1 MSEQLSK
8 YQAAIIN
15 FVEDESGGHGIVQA
29 YAGSGKTF
37 ILKRCAEA
45 IDDEQRMFIGA
56 FNKAIADE
64 LSKKIK
70 RANTEISTLHSLG
83 GKTLRNAWKSFGK
96 NPRTHDDVD
105 VLGRCID
112 AVLGK
117 TFPADAP
124 GDVRKLVEKCMAFV
138 ADDNAEKAF
147 ERVENLMYRFECA
160 PADPSICSPDKYVEW
175 ALKALAKLREP
186 SDHICFGQMLYVP
199 AYHKMK
205 TGWFRHVLI
214 DETQDMNR
222 AQLTLSR
229 HALHD
234 DGRFL
239 ACGDRFQAIYAWNGA
254 DSGGMDKMKNL
265 YKARE
270 FQLPISYRAPEA
282 VAKLVRDTY
291 IHDFVARP
299 GAPDGLVKLVDV
311 AFMRKTWAPGDM
323 YISRKNAPLPKACLM
338 ALSDGIPA
346 YIKGGRDITKHL
358 FALLKKSRQSG
369 TAEFLKWLS
378 EHVERQLLLLSA
390 AKQEKAME
398 DLLDTKATLV
408 ALAEDTEA
416 VHEIEGRLNRLFA
429 DDSPGGRLMCA
440 TAFKAKGL
448 ETEPGRA
455 VWLDWPS
462 FRDNSAEECNI
473 RYVAETRTQHALYMV
488 VNKLGGG
495 S

>member
-1 MSEQLSK
+1 MSEELSK
-8 YQAAIIN
+8 YQSAIIDFHEN
-15 FVEDESGGHGIVQA
+15 DDEEHGIAQA

-37 ILKRCAEA
+37 ILRRCAEV
-45 IDDEQRMFIGA
+45 IDDEETMFIGA

-64 LSKKIK
+64 LTKKIR

-83 GKTLRNAWKSFGK
+83 GRTLRKVWRKKAY
-96 NPRTHDDVD
+96 PTDDFD
-105 VLGRCID
+105 VLGRHID
-112 AVLGK
+112 DVLGK

-138 ADDNAEKAF
+138 ADDNPDKAF
-147 ERVENLMYRFECA
+147 ERVEDLMYRFECA
-160 PADPSICSPDKYVEW
+160 PSDPETCSPEKYVNW
-175 ALKALAKLREP
+175 ALKTLVKLREP

-199 AYHKMK
+199 AFHKMK
-205 TGWFRHVLI
+205 TGWFKRVFI

-222 AQLTLSR
+222 AQLTLAR

-234 DGRFL
+234 YGRFF
-239 ACGDRFQAIYAWNGA
+239 AVGDRKQAIYGWNGA
-254 DSGGMDKMKNL
+254 DASGMDKMKSL
-265 YKARE
+265 FKAKE
-270 FQLPISYRAPEA
+270 FKLPISYRAPEA
-282 VAKLVRDTY
+282 VAKLVRDSY
-291 IHDFVARP
+291 IPDFEARP

-311 AFMRKTWAPGDM
+311 AFMRKHWAPGDM
-323 YISRKNAPLPKACLM
+323 FISRKNAPLPKVCLM
-338 ALSDGIPA
+338 ALTDGIPA
-346 YIKGGRDITKHL
+346 YIKGGRDVTKHL
-358 FALLKKSRQSG
+358 FGLIKKSRQSG

-378 EHVERQLLLLSA
+378 QHVERQLLLLSN
-390 AKQEKAME
+390 AKQEKAID

-408 ALAEDTEA
+408 ALAEDTDA
-416 VHEIEGRLNRLFA
+416 VSEIEARLNKLFA
-429 DDSPGGRLMCA
+429 DDTPGGKLMCA

-462 FRDNSAEECNI
+462 FRDNTPEECNI

>member
-1 MSEQLSK
+1 
-8 YQAAIIN
+8 
-15 FVEDESGGHGIVQA
+15 
-29 YAGSGKTF
+29 
-37 ILKRCAEA
+37 
-45 IDDEQRMFIGA
+45 
-56 FNKAIADE
+56 
-64 LSKKIK
+64 
-70 RANTEISTLHSLG
+70 
-83 GKTLRNAWKSFGK
+83 
-96 NPRTHDDVD
+96 
-105 VLGRCID
+105 
-112 AVLGK
+112 
-117 TFPADAP
+117 
-124 GDVRKLVEKCMAFV
+124 
-138 ADDNAEKAF
+138 
-147 ERVENLMYRFECA
+147 
-160 PADPSICSPDKYVEW
+160 
-175 ALKALAKLREP
+175 
-186 SDHICFGQMLYVP
+186 
-199 AYHKMK
+199 
-205 TGWFRHVLI
+205 
-214 DETQDMNR
+214 MNR
-222 AQLTLSR
+222 AQLTLAR

-234 DGRFL
+234 YGRFF
-239 ACGDRFQAIYAWNGA
+239 AVGDRKQAIYGWNGA
-254 DSGGMDKMKNL
+254 DASGMDKMKSLFNA
-265 YKARE
+265 KE
-270 FQLPISYRAPEA
+270 FKLPISYRAPEA

-291 IHDFVARP
+291 IPDFEARP

>member
-1 MSEQLSK
+1 MSEELSK
-8 YQAAIIN
+8 YQSAIIDFHEN
-15 FVEDESGGHGIVQA
+15 DDEEHGIAQA

-37 ILKRCAEA
+37 ILRRCAEV
-45 IDDEQRMFIGA
+45 IDDEETMFIGA

-64 LSKKIK
+64 LTKKIR

-83 GKTLRNAWKSFGK
+83 GRTLRKVWRKKAY
-96 NPRTHDDVD
+96 PTDDFD
-105 VLGRCID
+105 VLGRHID
-112 AVLGK
+112 DVLGK

-138 ADDNAEKAF
+138 ADDNPDKAF
-147 ERVENLMYRFECA
+147 ERVEDLMYRFECA
-160 PADPSICSPDKYVEW
+160 PSDPQACSPEKYVNW
-175 ALKALAKLREP
+175 ALKTLAKLREP

-199 AYHKMK
+199 AFHKMK
-205 TGWFRHVLI
+205 TGWFKRVFI

-222 AQLTLSR
+222 AQLTLAR

-234 DGRFL
+234 YGRFF
-239 ACGDRFQAIYAWNGA
+239 AVGDRKQAIYGWNGA
-254 DSGGMDKMKNL
+254 DASGMDKMKSL
-265 YKARE
+265 FKAKE
-270 FQLPISYRAPEA
+270 FKLPISYRAPEA
-282 VAKLVRDTY
+282 VAKLVRDSY
-291 IHDFVARP
+291 IPDFEARP

-311 AFMRKTWAPGDM
+311 AFMRKHWAPGDM
-323 YISRKNAPLPKACLM
+323 FISRKNAPLPKVCLM
-338 ALSDGIPA
+338 ALTDGIPA
-346 YIKGGRDITKHL
+346 YIKGGRDVTKHL
-358 FALLKKSRQSG
+358 FGLIKKSRQSG

-378 EHVERQLLLLSA
+378 QHVERQLLLLSN
-390 AKQEKAME
+390 AKQEKAID

-408 ALAEDTEA
+408 ALAEDTDA
-416 VHEIEGRLNRLFA
+416 VSEIEARLNKLFA
-429 DDSPGGRLMCA
+429 DDTPGGKLMCA

-462 FRDNSAEECNI
+462 FRDNSPEECNI